1 MQGNA
6 LKVTISHVI
15 QLSTISEGFVAVGSE
30 GGNAGG
36 LMEMKK
42 FMWVCPTPGAMNR
55 GPSIMNFHTQHRY
68 SVVTLSPS
76 LRSG

>member
-1 MQGNA
+1 MKAVGERRSERMQGNA

-30 GGNAGG
+30 GGNTGG

-42 FMWVCPTPGAMNR
+42 FMRVCPTPGAMMKFHNQNR
-55 GPSIMNFHTQHRY
+55 
-68 SVVTLSPS
+68 
-76 LRSG
+76 